1 MKRDLDLCRTLLL
14 ELEEDPAVT
23 GMKNLEVDGVT
34 EEQVSYHV
42 KLLHEAGLIEAHD
55 ASALNSFRWYPIRL
69 TWQGHEFL
77 DAARDEARWDKAKA
91 FAREKTGSLAFEFV
105 KVALFKVAGL

>member
-14 ELEEDPAVT
+14 AIEDDPTVT
-23 GMKNLEVDGVT
+23 GLKTYEVKGAG

-42 KLLHEAGLIEAHD
+42 KLLYEAGLIEAHNG
-55 ASALNSFRWYPIRL
+55 SGLNAFRWYPIRL

-77 DAARDEARWDKAKA
+77 DAARDDTRWNKAKA
-91 FAREKTGSLAFEFV
+91 FAREKTGSLVFEFV
-105 KVALFKVAGL
+105 KAALFKVAGS